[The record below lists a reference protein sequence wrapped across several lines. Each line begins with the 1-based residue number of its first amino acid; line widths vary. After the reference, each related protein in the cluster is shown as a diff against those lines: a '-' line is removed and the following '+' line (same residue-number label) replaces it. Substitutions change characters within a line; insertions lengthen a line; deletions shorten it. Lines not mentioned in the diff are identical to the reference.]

1 MTKRIDGSSLAEA
14 PVWLKAVSGLLL
26 AMLLVSVFAF
36 AGTYSNLN
44 QSINEERVESVQ
56 QIGSLISK
64 KLKLLKQGHEEDAEM
79 SARFLTHSGA
89 ITMEEVKS
97 LLGDSKETY
106 LLAEDGRCLSLE
118 GQAIVISST
127 MLTENIHTW
136 EDVKSEFCTVQSKGD
151 FWVFAAPVE
160 GVVVDGMPIAG
171 LLKVVDAQQYADV
184 AILPIFNGQGAS
196 YVVDENGVILLRPSD
211 SQANKS
217 FESHNIVQILEKEH
231 VDQAVVDTLRSS
243 LKNCTEAQ
251 FLMSF
256 QGDTWLLQSF
266 PDGEGRNIVMAIP
279 VSRTA
284 QKTFEGMQSVIGLVA
299 VIVLIVAMLSISW
312 MYYFVSRNQKVKI
325 ESARVNLKS
334 DFLTK
339 MSHDIRTPLNAI
351 MGSNELALRSID
363 DSKTLKKHLE
373 TSRKSGEYLLSII
386 NDMLDLSRIESGK
399 MTMANRPFALPDLLD
414 SIIVLQSGPAEKKG
428 VVLKESS
435 RHLVHERFLG
445 DDTRIKQCLVN
456 LVSNA
461 VKFTPEQGTVL
472 VSCEELAQE
481 GSDSRIRFTVK
492 DTGIGMSE
500 SFMKRLF
507 EPFEQEQSSLTSTQI
522 GSGLGLPI
530 VHNLVSLMGGTVHV
544 ESAQDAGTT
553 FVVEIPLKPLDE
565 PCRPADDRDS
575 ETPRPDYSG
584 TCILLAEDNEMNREI
599 IVDLLSDF
607 GVDVETACNGAEAL
621 EKVTS
626 SEPGRYAL
634 VLMDIQMPVMNGLE
648 AASAIRA
655 SGHPDA
661 ARLPIIVLS
670 AGAFEEDVQRSLHHG
685 MQDHLSKPMN
695 LDDVRDVFHRFID
708 QQEEPQ

>member
-97 LLGDSKETY
+97 LLGDSNETY
-106 LLAEDGRCLSLE
+106 LLAEDERCLSLE

-599 IVDLLSDF
+599 IVDLLSDL

-621 EKVTS
+621 EMVAS

-661 ARLPIIVLS
+661 ARLPIIALS

>member
-1 MTKRIDGSSLAEA
+1 
-14 PVWLKAVSGLLL
+14 
-26 AMLLVSVFAF
+26 
-36 AGTYSNLN
+36 
-44 QSINEERVESVQ
+44 
-56 QIGSLISK
+56 
-64 KLKLLKQGHEEDAEM
+64 
-79 SARFLTHSGA
+79 
-89 ITMEEVKS
+89 
-97 LLGDSKETY
+97 
-106 LLAEDGRCLSLE
+106 
-118 GQAIVISST
+118 

-399 MTMANRPFALPDLLD
+399 MAMANRPFALPDLLD

-435 RHLVHERFLG
+435 RHLVHECFLG

-530 VHNLVSLMGGTVHV
+530 
-544 ESAQDAGTT
+544 
-553 FVVEIPLKPLDE
+553 DE

>member
-64 KLKLLKQGHEEDAEM
+64 KLELLKQGHEKDAEM

-97 LLGDSKETY
+97 LLGDSNETY

-160 GVVVDGMPIAG
+160 GVVVDGMPVAG

-399 MTMANRPFALPDLLD
+399 MAMANRPFALPDLLD

-435 RHLVHERFLG
+435 RHLVHECFLG

-461 VKFTPEQGTVL
+461 VKSRPSKEPSWF
-472 VSCEELAQE
+472 LAKSSRRK
-481 GSDSRIRFTVK
+481 GRIRAY
-492 DTGIGMSE
+492 
-500 SFMKRLF
+500 
-507 EPFEQEQSSLTSTQI
+507 
-522 GSGLGLPI
+522 GSP
-530 VHNLVSLMGGTVHV
+530 
-544 ESAQDAGTT
+544 
-553 FVVEIPLKPLDE
+553 
-565 PCRPADDRDS
+565 
-575 ETPRPDYSG
+575 
-584 TCILLAEDNEMNREI
+584 
-599 IVDLLSDF
+599 
-607 GVDVETACNGAEAL
+607 
-621 EKVTS
+621 
-626 SEPGRYAL
+626 
-634 VLMDIQMPVMNGLE
+634 
-648 AASAIRA
+648 
-655 SGHPDA
+655 
-661 ARLPIIVLS
+661 
-670 AGAFEEDVQRSLHHG
+670 
-685 MQDHLSKPMN
+685 
-695 LDDVRDVFHRFID
+695 
-708 QQEEPQ
+708 

>member
-97 LLGDSKETY
+97 LLGDSNETY

-363 DSKTLKKHLE
+363 DSETLKKHLE

-584 TCILLAEDNEMNREI
+584 TRILLAEDNEMNREI
-599 IVDLLSDF
+599 IVDLLSDL

-621 EKVTS
+621 EMVAS

-655 SGHPDA
+655 SGHLDA
-661 ARLPIIVLS
+661 ARLPIIALS

>member
-1 MTKRIDGSSLAEA
+1 
-14 PVWLKAVSGLLL
+14 
-26 AMLLVSVFAF
+26 
-36 AGTYSNLN
+36 
-44 QSINEERVESVQ
+44 
-56 QIGSLISK
+56 
-64 KLKLLKQGHEEDAEM
+64 
-79 SARFLTHSGA
+79 
-89 ITMEEVKS
+89 
-97 LLGDSKETY
+97 
-106 LLAEDGRCLSLE
+106 
-118 GQAIVISST
+118 
-127 MLTENIHTW
+127 
-136 EDVKSEFCTVQSKGD
+136 
-151 FWVFAAPVE
+151 
-160 GVVVDGMPIAG
+160 
-171 LLKVVDAQQYADV
+171 
-184 AILPIFNGQGAS
+184 
-196 YVVDENGVILLRPSD
+196 
-211 SQANKS
+211 
-217 FESHNIVQILEKEH
+217 
-231 VDQAVVDTLRSS
+231 
-243 LKNCTEAQ
+243 
-251 FLMSF
+251 
-256 QGDTWLLQSF
+256 
-266 PDGEGRNIVMAIP
+266 
-279 VSRTA
+279 
-284 QKTFEGMQSVIGLVA
+284 MQSVIGLVA

-599 IVDLLSDF
+599 IVDLLSDL

-621 EKVTS
+621 EMVAS

-661 ARLPIIVLS
+661 ARLPIIALS

>member
-1 MTKRIDGSSLAEA
+1 
-14 PVWLKAVSGLLL
+14 
-26 AMLLVSVFAF
+26 
-36 AGTYSNLN
+36 
-44 QSINEERVESVQ
+44 
-56 QIGSLISK
+56 
-64 KLKLLKQGHEEDAEM
+64 
-79 SARFLTHSGA
+79 
-89 ITMEEVKS
+89 
-97 LLGDSKETY
+97 
-106 LLAEDGRCLSLE
+106 
-118 GQAIVISST
+118 

-373 TSRKSGEYLLSII
+373 TSEEIRGVPALHHQRHAGSEPHRKRKDGHGEP
-386 NDMLDLSRIESGK
+386 
-399 MTMANRPFALPDLLD
+399 PFALPIFWIP
-414 SIIVLQSGPAEKKG
+414 SSFCKAVLPRRRAWCSRSLRAILFTSASSATTP
-428 VVLKESS
+428 ESS
-435 RHLVHERFLG
+435 NVWSTWFR
-445 DDTRIKQCLVN
+445 TR
-456 LVSNA
+456 
-461 VKFTPEQGTVL
+461 
-472 VSCEELAQE
+472 
-481 GSDSRIRFTVK
+481 
-492 DTGIGMSE
+492 
-500 SFMKRLF
+500 
-507 EPFEQEQSSLTSTQI
+507 
-522 GSGLGLPI
+522 
-530 VHNLVSLMGGTVHV
+530 
-544 ESAQDAGTT
+544 
-553 FVVEIPLKPLDE
+553 
-565 PCRPADDRDS
+565 
-575 ETPRPDYSG
+575 
-584 TCILLAEDNEMNREI
+584 
-599 IVDLLSDF
+599 
-607 GVDVETACNGAEAL
+607 
-621 EKVTS
+621 
-626 SEPGRYAL
+626 
-634 VLMDIQMPVMNGLE
+634 
-648 AASAIRA
+648 
-655 SGHPDA
+655 
-661 ARLPIIVLS
+661 
-670 AGAFEEDVQRSLHHG
+670 
-685 MQDHLSKPMN
+685 
-695 LDDVRDVFHRFID
+695 
-708 QQEEPQ
+708 

>member
-1 MTKRIDGSSLAEA
+1 M
-14 PVWLKAVSGLLL
+14 
-26 AMLLVSVFAF
+26 
-36 AGTYSNLN
+36 
-44 QSINEERVESVQ
+44 
-56 QIGSLISK
+56 
-64 KLKLLKQGHEEDAEM
+64 
-79 SARFLTHSGA
+79 
-89 ITMEEVKS
+89 
-97 LLGDSKETY
+97 
-106 LLAEDGRCLSLE
+106 
-118 GQAIVISST
+118 
-127 MLTENIHTW
+127 
-136 EDVKSEFCTVQSKGD
+136 
-151 FWVFAAPVE
+151 
-160 GVVVDGMPIAG
+160 
-171 LLKVVDAQQYADV
+171 
-184 AILPIFNGQGAS
+184 
-196 YVVDENGVILLRPSD
+196 
-211 SQANKS
+211 
-217 FESHNIVQILEKEH
+217 
-231 VDQAVVDTLRSS
+231 
-243 LKNCTEAQ
+243 
-251 FLMSF
+251 
-256 QGDTWLLQSF
+256 
-266 PDGEGRNIVMAIP
+266 
-279 VSRTA
+279 
-284 QKTFEGMQSVIGLVA
+284 
-299 VIVLIVAMLSISW
+299 
-312 MYYFVSRNQKVKI
+312 
-325 ESARVNLKS
+325 
-334 DFLTK
+334 
-339 MSHDIRTPLNAI
+339 
-351 MGSNELALRSID
+351 
-363 DSKTLKKHLE
+363 
-373 TSRKSGEYLLSII
+373 
-386 NDMLDLSRIESGK
+386 
-399 MTMANRPFALPDLLD
+399 
-414 SIIVLQSGPAEKKG
+414 
-428 VVLKESS
+428 
-435 RHLVHERFLG
+435 
-445 DDTRIKQCLVN
+445 
-456 LVSNA
+456 
-461 VKFTPEQGTVL
+461 KFTPEQGTVL

-626 SEPGRYAL
+626 SESGRYAL

-661 ARLPIIVLS
+661 ARLPIIALS